1 MAVDSVSG
9 CCWSCACPGRRVIT
23 QPSGDIHA
31 SLEDPALCC
40 KSKDRGASGANVDEE
55 EDEEEDEEDEEE
67 ETTNEG
73 AQPCERRGNAER
85 RRPRLPVLPGPFDP
99 GSPLRSPGSTS
110 DSRLSFFRL
119 AASFSLLP
127 SRAFF
132 SALVEAPPTLLSRPC

>member
-1 MAVDSVSG
+1 MVFHFSQKIESD
-9 CCWSCACPGRRVIT
+9 
-23 QPSGDIHA
+23 D
-31 SLEDPALCC
+31 D
-40 KSKDRGASGANVDEE
+40 DDDEE
-55 EDEEEDEEDEEE
+55 ETDSEDDDEDDDEEEEDEEE

-119 AASFSLLP
+119 AASSPLLP

-132 SALVEAPPTLLSRPC
+132 SALFEAPSTLLSRLRYDASSRACARPAATGD